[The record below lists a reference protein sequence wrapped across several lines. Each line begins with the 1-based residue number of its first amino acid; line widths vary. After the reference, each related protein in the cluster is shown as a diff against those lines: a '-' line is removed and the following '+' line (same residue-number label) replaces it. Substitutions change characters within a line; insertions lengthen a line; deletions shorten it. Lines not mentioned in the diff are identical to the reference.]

1 MDTGLSEVD
10 NAVAEFGGA
19 FDVHVVFPEDSRICG
34 QPHCLARYR
43 VEWDFIPSESPG
55 AREEDREGHHFVRW
69 RLKGSSFTGSLR
81 GVTTLTRAE
90 AEALDADADGET
102 RKRFCLILEE
112 ESPFLRGC
120 EFKILLPADMDE
132 IRKSDE
138 RRLEEFD
145 AAGAGEEG
153 DGSEPLLSGAETH
166 HTMRMFVTA
175 QMRNDQYP
183 TDGELIEELSR
194 LKSPDGVAEI
204 KAADVDARRRAPNPP
219 ARRLVVEAEVPG
231 SGGSGGWTLS

>member
-19 FDVHVVFPEDSRICG
+19 FDVHVMFPEDSRICG

-90 AEALDADADGET
+90 AEALDAGLFGFFDRHQARDGVHTLEWLPRADDFVVAIMHRLD
-102 RKRFCLILEE
+102 RK
-112 ESPFLRGC
+112 
-120 EFKILLPADMDE
+120 PAVEVIDG
-132 IRKSDE
+132 
-138 RRLEEFD
+138 FD
-145 AAGAGEEG
+145 AGRTRVA
-153 DGSEPLLSGAETH
+153 PCVPVSG
-166 HTMRMFVTA
+166 
-175 QMRNDQYP
+175 
-183 TDGELIEELSR
+183 
-194 LKSPDGVAEI
+194 
-204 KAADVDARRRAPNPP
+204 
-219 ARRLVVEAEVPG
+219 
-231 SGGSGGWTLS
+231 